1 MEILGKLFGS
11 PARVK
16 IMRLFLMNASEGI
29 ETALVVK
36 RAKVNKGLA
45 RKELSLLSSADF
57 IKQKNFVKP
66 ARTEGASAPARLRH
80 SGGRSGGDTL
90 KDTSTRLG
98 AGKIKRTRVKGWFLN
113 PAFPQLEIF
122 KVLLAGSELMN
133 KEEISNRFKRAG
145 RIKLLAIA
153 GVFLQDKD
161 SRLDIL
167 IVGDGLKKGTIDNT
181 IKDIEAEIG
190 KELVYAAFETKEF
203 TYRLNMYD
211 KLIYD
216 ILSYPHERIIEAR
229 EFSTLPLSKS

>member
-66 ARTEGASAPARLRH
+66 ARTEGASAH
-80 SGGRSGGDTL
+80 SGGDTL

-167 IVGDGLKKGTIDNT
+167 IVGDGLKKGTIESI